1 MLIEAACFLS
11 KQQHHYQSH
20 TKLPSLNY
28 RAIIH
33 KKLSSIDSVVTEPRD
48 QIVEEKNDISFS
60 YCPIYLA
67 QDEILQFPCLRYPQ
81 TFVCVPAHPKTVSLS
96 PLFHMVINEWP
107 SPQKSRI
114 MKRPRRT
121 FAPKTPQ
128 FEANCCDPIP
138 ILSRRHPGPCD
149 AGRSGDQVQSA
160 LSRG

>member
-20 TKLPSLNY
+20 TKLFSLNY
-28 RAIIH
+28 RAIMH
-33 KKLSSIDSVVTEPRD
+33 KNYPALIPLSLSLGIKSLK
-48 QIVEEKNDISFS
+48 EKNDISFS

-128 FEANCCDPIP
+128 FEANCCDTIP
-138 ILSRRHPGPCD
+138 ILSRRHPGPYV
-149 AGRSGDQVQSA
+149 AGCSGDRVRSA